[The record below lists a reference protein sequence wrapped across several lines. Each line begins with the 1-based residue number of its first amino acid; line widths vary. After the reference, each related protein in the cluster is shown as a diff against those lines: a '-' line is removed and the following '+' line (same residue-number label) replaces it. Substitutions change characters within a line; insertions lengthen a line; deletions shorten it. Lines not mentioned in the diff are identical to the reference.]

1 VVAMHKEMFETN
13 RKNMVK
19 EQIENRGIKDPKI
32 LNAFLSVPRHMF
44 VDINQIQI
52 SYEDFP
58 LPIGQNQT
66 ISQPYIVALMTDKLD
81 LDQTHKVLE
90 IGTGSG
96 YQTAIL
102 SCLSKEVHTIER
114 IDALQIKARNI
125 LDRLKYK
132 NITYYQQNGY
142 EGLKDEAPFDRIM
155 VTAAPKEVP
164 KRLIEQMKDQGKM
177 VIPIGDASFQG
188 LFLIQ
193 KNGDQIQK
201 ELICYC
207 RFVEMVQLL

>member
-1 VVAMHKEMFETN
+1 MHIEMFETN
-13 RKNMVK
+13 RKKMVK
-19 EQIENRGIKDPKI
+19 EQIESRGIKNPKI
-32 LNAFLSVPRHMF
+32 LNAFLNVPRHMF
-44 VDINQIQI
+44 VDSNQIQF

-81 LDQTHKVLE
+81 LNQTHKVLE

-102 SCLSKEVHTIER
+102 SNLSKEVHTVER
-114 IDALQIKARNI
+114 IELLQIKAKNV
-125 LDRLKYK
+125 LDQLGYK
-132 NITYYQQNGY
+132 NISYYQQNGFD
-142 EGLKDEAPFDRIM
+142 GLIEKAPFDRIM

-164 KRLIEQMKDQGKM
+164 KRLIEQLKDKGKM

-207 RFVEMVQLL
+207 RFVEMVQ